1 MGLLSGR
8 NPRMLVLPEQRHQDP
23 TKRNNRKTMK
33 QQYAPACAWHIRIGN
48 LFIAPSMKFNS
59 GKIYI
64 GRVDKDEG
72 DEFDA
77 AALAPILAKFYQDNL
92 SD

>member
-1 MGLLSGR
+1 
-8 NPRMLVLPEQRHQDP
+8 MLVLPEQRNQDP
-23 TKRNNRKTMK
+23 EKRNLGAIMK

-48 LFIAPSMKFNS
+48 LFIAPSMQFNA

-64 GRVDKDEG
+64 GRTDSEEG

-77 AALAPILAKFYQDNL
+77 AALAPILEKFFSAKA
-92 SD
+92 